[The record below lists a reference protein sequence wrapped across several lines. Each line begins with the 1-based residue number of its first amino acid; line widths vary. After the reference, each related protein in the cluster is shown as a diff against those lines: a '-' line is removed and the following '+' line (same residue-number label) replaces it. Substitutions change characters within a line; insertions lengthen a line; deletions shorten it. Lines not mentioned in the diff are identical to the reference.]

1 MLCTSPVL
9 PTCLKMES
17 VGRLLRLVCLFV
29 LVPAP
34 LYGANTSQTTSVLQR
49 GAENYKDSIQ
59 FINATNKAVAHY
71 TLSIEYMCS
80 EPSTVG
86 VEVVVSS
93 DVKIGV
99 PVYKRRWKCEK
110 YLHTLRNRILQIKF
124 PSIMLYR
131 ADYFTK
137 QSIVVNSVI
146 LRGWIAPT
154 NIGANNTSDAVTYE
168 QAVTRT
174 YKLLEAL
181 NPFERPYKNHKQS
194 LRWDT
199 EKIQEIKEKRIPQCL
214 RESDVVQLLRGPFA
228 STGRNFGV
236 VKKLSKF
243 DNMELE
249 IIRKHSANN
258 PRFTISM
265 WIYVLRGC
273 KQDLCGIIH
282 YINANRTYGTPL
294 LFLTQDGNIHFQMK
308 LSSGKHNAG
317 KSKFKLPFRHWC
329 RLDLS
334 LRGRKMTLS
343 INYGEKFEHREDA
356 YYDYPEPVYYN
367 DTSGYFVLAG
377 SSHVRSFEGFF
388 GPVKYYR
395 IRALDSKMI
404 SNPLELNADFYQ
416 QIEQY
421 YEKCQDINK
430 IIRQYFQALGLTEK
444 MSRMNR
450 SENYYSQLITKYGKM
465 DHKEEKCPVHLWN
478 ESAQTKYK
486 SLFDLLETMASE
498 TFYGLTSSLY
508 PVIKVGEILFHKAL
522 DTLTRPGG
530 LQQISHL
537 IPSFVEASCC
547 GYYRAAYFL
556 GILFEAGLGVDIQ
569 PLQSLLYSMVAAQGK
584 DRLALM
590 HLGYKHYQGIDGYFL
605 DYDMSFGYYI
615 SVAKMTVQDR
625 QALEGEQALVE
636 PVRLMDNLVL
646 EIQTKENHDLFLW
659 LRYQANHGN
668 LFAQKKLAQ
677 MLYWGQQ
684 GVMRDIKAAAEWYS
698 KSALETGDPLSMYEY
713 ALILFKGRGV
723 EKNTKLALKLLKKAA
738 SKGSHEAINGLGWY
752 YETFEKDYVRAV
764 SYWEEAMK
772 MGNLDALHNLGVVY
786 GAGLYPGMPEKNEI
800 EAFHYYYEAGF
811 YGHIES
817 AIHCSSYWS
826 TGSLQSIPYNPRQ
839 AVLWAKYVAEQ
850 NGFLG
855 YAMRKA
861 INAYIQKSWNEALL
875 YFLMTAETG
884 IESSQTNIA
893 YFCEENP
900 ELTSSH
906 IAVDCAWKYYNLS
919 AFQENPYPY
928 ALVKMGDYYYYG
940 HKQQT
945 KDMTQSVKMYSRAAL
960 QNYSQAYFN
969 LGTLVEEGIQLP
981 PEILELLDFDIENQS
996 NSVSVL
1002 LQLYERCINVN
1013 IEEALVPC
1021 SLALLRLHL
1030 KSIWTGFSCAAL
1042 FFTTGSVV
1050 LSTLLLFAVKHFW
1063 VSTAIIPSTN
1073 VNEQYPVMNS
1083 SNGMTESDASNL
1095 EEASLSST
1103 AAEDVELSETGIVE

>member
-1 MLCTSPVL
+1 FGLA
-9 PTCLKMES
+9 
-17 VGRLLRLVCLFV
+17 GRMASDSLTTTFE
-29 LVPAP
+29 AP

-249 IIRKHSANN
+249 IIRKHSVRLIYSDMSD
-258 PRFTISM
+258 RFTISM

-334 LRGRKMTLS
+334 FTCSRITGDIGFHLRNLILGH
-343 INYGEKFEHREDA
+343 F
-356 YYDYPEPVYYN
+356 YYN

-444 MSRMNR
+444 MSRMSNQMF
-450 SENYYSQLITKYGKM
+450 N
-465 DHKEEKCPVHLWN
+465 
-478 ESAQTKYK
+478 
-486 SLFDLLETMASE
+486 LFTVCSILEI
-498 TFYGLTSSLY
+498 FIIFLGLTSSLY

-996 NSVSVL
+996 NTNSDTIKPAWDTWGKMTVW
-1002 LQLYERCINVN
+1002 
-1013 IEEALVPC
+1013 AL
-1021 SLALLRLHL
+1021 
-1030 KSIWTGFSCAAL
+1030 
-1042 FFTTGSVV
+1042 
-1050 LSTLLLFAVKHFW
+1050 
-1063 VSTAIIPSTN
+1063 
-1073 VNEQYPVMNS
+1073 
-1083 SNGMTESDASNL
+1083 SNK
-1095 EEASLSST
+1095 
-1103 AAEDVELSETGIVE
+1103 